1 MAALAAGVRS
11 VSPAPVFQQE
21 SVVAAVKN
29 LFPAVSFR
37 GVQFPTLVDVLN
49 TETFLG
55 FCVWAHGQGLPTDG
69 PLGPSAFPP
78 CGVSAVRA
86 SMAEQ
91 AGAAGKRNAVS
102 PVVPFGLE
110 PEEHFAAA
118 LAVQADGCPL
128 DFPAKLDMDLLFAAD
143 QSVVHHAHL
152 AEVRAAAI
160 RALRELARRLQPITE
175 YLAKLQVPAVRGVN
189 PRNHLA
195 AIYETLEEVLRTGV
209 EDAQHI
215 LSRVKAGPDDDI
227 IMEAGAEDE
236 AAGYCSPAMSLQEVM
251 RMNRPFRL
259 IRRFVIT
266 QGSGKKRVIDDA
278 CQGQQSLRSHDANR
292 LQFASALQPC
302 LHLQCLASALLRHG
316 HALGSWRDT
325 VVSAGE
331 DLPQAYR
338 KIPMQPEHSWA
349 CLVTY
354 FDPCVQEVRFR
365 RYHGMLFGL
374 PLAVSGFNRLPFF
387 LQALCRRLLRCLV
400 TMYYD
405 DLTFQ
410 DWNSTARAS
419 QLLIEELARL
429 IGFPFSEEKRQAPCA
444 EGDFL
449 GLIHDLRQASPE
461 GAVRLWIR
469 ERLDN
474 KIRDVILTARQASRL
489 TGGQAAKLFG
499 CLAFRSFRTAGADRQ
514 CNDHSAEL
522 SVDLEAAFVQVLQIL
537 DMKPRRL

>member
-1 MAALAAGVRS
+1 
-11 VSPAPVFQQE
+11 
-21 SVVAAVKN
+21 
-29 LFPAVSFR
+29 
-37 GVQFPTLVDVLN
+37 
-49 TETFLG
+49 
-55 FCVWAHGQGLPTDG
+55 
-69 PLGPSAFPP
+69 
-78 CGVSAVRA
+78 
-86 SMAEQ
+86 
-91 AGAAGKRNAVS
+91 
-102 PVVPFGLE
+102 
-110 PEEHFAAA
+110 
-118 LAVQADGCPL
+118 
-128 DFPAKLDMDLLFAAD
+128 
-143 QSVVHHAHL
+143 
-152 AEVRAAAI
+152 
-160 RALRELARRLQPITE
+160 
-175 YLAKLQVPAVRGVN
+175 
-189 PRNHLA
+189 
-195 AIYETLEEVLRTGV
+195 
-209 EDAQHI
+209 
-215 LSRVKAGPDDDI
+215 
-227 IMEAGAEDE
+227 MEAGAEDE

-316 HALGSWRDT
+316 HALGSWHDT

-354 FDPCVQEVRFR
+354 FDPCVQEVRFL

-474 KIRDVILTARQASRL
+474 KIRDVISTARQASRL

-499 CLAFRSFRTAGADRQ
+499 CLAFLDQGAFGRLARSGLNAIKDRQ
-514 CNDHSAEL
+514 HNDHSAEL

-537 DMKPRRL
+537 DMKPRRLVGLLPGSSPRIAAAWLRWIPDFHPQPGASWCCGPH